1 MINQP
6 QFLHPVIRINLA
18 WHSFAQVLLVAFVI
32 GLISCTPNESV
43 SVLFRTELG
52 EIEIEVYPDLAPIT
66 ASNFLAHVEQGD
78 FINAKFYRVVRM
90 DNQPQSNVKIEVI
103 QGGLFDENLVSL
115 YSSIEHETTE
125 TSGIKHSDGIVSMA
139 RNEPGTAS
147 TEFFI
152 CLGTQPSL
160 DFGGDRNPDGQGFA
174 AFGKVIRGMDVV
186 RKIQML
192 PDSGQYLQKH
202 VLIQEMIVV
211 Y

>member
-6 QFLHPVIRINLA
+6 QFSHPVIRINLA
-18 WHSFAQVLLVAFVI
+18 WHRFAQFLLVAFVK

-43 SVLFRTELG
+43 SVLIRTELG
-52 EIEIEVYPDLAPIT
+52 EIDIEVYPDLAPIT
-66 ASNFLAHVEQGD
+66 ASNFLAHVEKGD
-78 FINAKFYRVVRM
+78 FTNAKFYRVVRM
-90 DNQPQSNVKIEVI
+90 DNQPQNKVKTEVI

-115 YSSIEHETTE
+115 YSPIEHETTE

-202 VLIQEMIVV
+202 VLIQEMTRK
-211 Y
+211 